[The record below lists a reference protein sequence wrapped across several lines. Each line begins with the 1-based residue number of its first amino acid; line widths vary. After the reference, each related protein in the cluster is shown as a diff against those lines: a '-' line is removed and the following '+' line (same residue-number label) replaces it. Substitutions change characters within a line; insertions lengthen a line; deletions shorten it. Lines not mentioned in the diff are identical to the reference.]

1 MRFYLKRIV
10 KCHLRHG
17 DPFINSQPSLSCSV
31 VSDSFMTPWTIALQ
45 APLSMK
51 FPSPKPRD
59 LSSSLGFCLTS
70 PLSENHSF
78 YSNRYFSRSSGLKR
92 LVSCCTEFIS
102 GISVFGPAAK
112 MNAPCFPA
120 CSLLLWNPSPLWL
133 CRHQPAQMLQL
144 Y

>member
-1 MRFYLKRIV
+1 MRFYLKQIV
-10 KCHLRHG
+10 KCHLRRG
-17 DPFINSQPSLSCSV
+17 DPFINSQPSLSHSV
-31 VSDSFMTPWTIALQ
+31 VSDSFVTPGTVAHQ

-51 FPSPKPRD
+51 FSFSKPRD
-59 LSSSLGFCLTS
+59 LSISLGFCLTS

-78 YSNRYFSRSSGLKR
+78 YLNCYFSRSSGLKR

-112 MNAPCFPA
+112 MNTPCFPA
-120 CSLLLWNPSPLWL
+120 RSLLLWNPSPLWFG
-133 CRHQPAQMLQL
+133 RHQPVQMLQL